1 MSVSENRYNPNQGLD
16 RALGQS
22 DSLRDGIVRSV
33 GERLAWLRRCRQL
46 SLVEAAEKSG
56 ISRTEISR
64 LERDER
70 NVSLS
75 HIRRLARAYD
85 VTVTAIAQLLEAQT
99 ETLPEPIQPS
109 EPRRPVAEP
118 ASFAKASRAIP
129 LYNAECV
136 SREGTAYAGSQGI
149 TVPPEMVVSSN
160 AYAIRFEAGL
170 SKPWIPPGS
179 IAVIDPCEP
188 VRAYDLVVN
197 TTSWSPL
204 IYCMVRPGEAEVVDG
219 GAGRSVKSGG
229 RTDPSYHR
237 VLALIFRPESWGM
250 DVVPTLSSTS
260 PVN

>member
-1 MSVSENRYNPNQGLD
+1 MSVSENRFSPREGLD

-85 VTVTAIAQLLEAQT
+85 VSVTAIAQLLEAQT
-99 ETLPEPIQPS
+99 DSLPGAAQGGE
-109 EPRRPVAEP
+109 RRPPVVEKP
-118 ASFAKASRAIP
+118 TYAKTSRAIP

-136 SREGTAYAGSQGI
+136 SREGTAYPGTQVI
-149 TVPPEMVVSSN
+149 TVPPEVTVSSN

-204 IYCMVRPGEAEVVDG
+204 IYCMVRPGETSVVGEDTG
-219 GAGRSVKSGG
+219 QSVQSGG
-229 RTDPSYHR
+229 RPDPSYHR
-237 VLALIFRPESWGM
+237 ILALIFRPESWGM
-250 DVVPTLSSTS
+250 DVVSTASSTS
-260 PVN
+260 PIN

>member
-1 MSVSENRYNPNQGLD
+1 MSVSENRYGPRQGLD

-22 DSLRDGIVRSV
+22 DSLRDGIVRSI
-33 GERLAWLRRCRQL
+33 GERLAWLRRCRQM

-85 VTVTAIAQLLEAQT
+85 VSVTAIAQLLDAQT
-99 ETLPEPIQPS
+99 ENLSAPEPVEVAQPPAVEQPS
-109 EPRRPVAEP
+109 
-118 ASFAKASRAIP
+118 FDKAGRAIP
-129 LYNAECV
+129 LFNAECV
-136 SREGTAYAGSQGI
+136 SREGTAYAGSQAISVPPTI
-149 TVPPEMVVSSN
+149 TVSSD

-170 SKPWIPPGS
+170 SKPWVPPGS
-179 IAVIDPCEP
+179 IAVIDPSVP

-204 IYCMVRPGEAEVVDG
+204 IYCMVRPGETDVIG
-219 GAGRSVKSGG
+219 GNAGQPVQSGG
-229 RTDPSYHR
+229 RPDPSYHR
-237 VLALIFRPESWGM
+237 ILALIFRPESWGM
-250 DVVPTLSSTS
+250 AVVSTMS
-260 PVN
+260 ANAPIN